1 MSTRLCRWAQRT
13 FRCLRLDNSRLSKLV
28 GQIQELVGQ
37 ILDNSRLSKL
47 VGRILEKL
55 VGQIQEL
62 TQQLAQQLAM
72 IQRKSALQNIKWFSN
87 ALASLRA
94 TCCS

>member
-13 FRCLRLDNSRLSKLV
+13 FRFRELA
-28 GQIQELVGQ
+28 QE
-37 ILDNSRLSKL
+37 
-47 VGRILEKL
+47 L

-62 TQQLAQQLAM
+62 TQELAQELVGLIQELTQQLVHQLAM
-72 IQRKSALQNIKWFSN
+72 IQQKSALQNIKWFSN
-87 ALASLRA
+87 ALASLTA